1 MGSPEDGV
9 TRGRILV
16 VAAAVCAAITVVLVL
31 LARDVDRWETTMR
44 AGEVAASASG
54 PSAPKP
60 PEVKETLPFSPA
72 RSLLGLSDDVSF
84 RRAVALFRR
93 AYSRDDEFERSPEGG
108 VARIRAETAL
118 ASVIRTDGDRKRAST
133 ASNLLGI
140 LTVVDAAAAPTSG
153 VAIDRSVVEFQSAIR
168 LDPSNAQAKANLELL
183 YQRNTSTSAVRG
195 RERLQSS
202 AHAGASASEA
212 GHGY

>member
-1 MGSPEDGV
+1 V

-16 VAAAVCAAITVVLVL
+16 VAAAVCAALTVVLVL

-44 AGEVAASASG
+44 AGDVAVSASG
-54 PSAPKP
+54 PSARKP
-60 PEVKETLPFSPA
+60 PEVEETLPFSPA
-72 RSLLGLSDDVSF
+72 RGLLGLGDDVSF

-93 AYSRDDEFERSPEGG
+93 AYPRDDEFERSAEGG

-118 ASVIRTDGDRKRAST
+118 ASVIRTDGDRRRAST

-140 LTVVDAAAAPTSG
+140 LTVVDAATAPTG
-153 VAIDRSVVEFQSAIR
+153 GAAIDRSVVEFQSAIR

-183 YQRNTSTSAVRG
+183 YQHNTSTSAVRG
-195 RERLQSS
+195 RERLQRS
-202 AHAGASASEA
+202 AHASASASEA

>member
-1 MGSPEDGV
+1 M
-9 TRGRILV
+9 TRGRILI
-16 VAAAVCAAITVVLVL
+16 VAAAACATLTVVLVL

-44 AGEVAASASG
+44 AADVAAAASG
-54 PSAPKP
+54 SSGGAA
-60 PEVKETLPFSPA
+60 PEVEETLPFSAA
-72 RSLLGLSDDVSF
+72 RGLLGLGDDVDF

-93 AYSRDDEFERSPEGG
+93 AYPRDEEFQRSPDGG
-108 VARIRAETAL
+108 AARIRAETAL
-118 ASVIRTDGDRKRAST
+118 ASVIRTDGNRTRASV

-140 LTVVDAAAAPTSG
+140 LTVVDAANAATAG
-153 VAIDRSVVEFQSAIR
+153 AIDRSVVEFQNAIR
-168 LDPSNAQAKANLELL
+168 LDPSNAEAKANLELL

-195 RERLQSS
+195 RERLQRS

>member
-1 MGSPEDGV
+1 V

-16 VAAAVCAAITVVLVL
+16 VAAAVCAALTVVLVL
-31 LARDVDRWETTMR
+31 LARDVDRWETTML
-44 AGEVAASASG
+44 AGDVAASASG
-54 PSAPKP
+54 PSARRP
-60 PEVKETLPFSPA
+60 PEANETLPFSPA
-72 RSLLGLSDDVSF
+72 RGLLGLADDVSF

-93 AYSRDDEFERSPEGG
+93 AYPRDDEFERSVEGG

-118 ASVIRTDGDRKRAST
+118 AGVIRTDGDRRRAST

-140 LTVVDAAAAPTSG
+140 LTVVDAATAPTGG

-168 LDPSNAQAKANLELL
+168 LNPSNAQAKANLELL
-183 YQRNTSTSAVRG
+183 YQRNTSTNAVRG
-195 RERLQSS
+195 RERLQRS
-202 AHAGASASEA
+202 AHAGANASEA

>member
-1 MGSPEDGV
+1 VGSPEDGV

-16 VAAAVCAAITVVLVL
+16 VAAAVCAALTVVLVL
-31 LARDVDRWETTMR
+31 LARDVDRWESTMR
-44 AGEVAASASG
+44 AGEVAASAAG

-72 RSLLGLSDDVSF
+72 RSLLGLGDDVSF

-93 AYSRDDEFERSPEGG
+93 AYPRDDEFERSTEGG

-118 ASVIRTDGDRKRAST
+118 ASVIRTDGNRKRAST

-140 LTVVDAAAAPTSG
+140 LTVVDAATAPTGG

-195 RERLQSS
+195 RERLQRS